1 MISLPVCVIGVVHT
15 QYESMEETPIQA
27 ALNWSEHAV
36 LDMDPAYQD
45 GLEGL
50 EGFDYAWLLT
60 WLNHRPDDEGG
71 RLALLKQTPF
81 LLRGTGRQMGVFAI
95 RSPRR
100 VNPIG
105 LSLVRI
111 LNVAGSRV
119 EFAGVD
125 LLDGTP
131 VLDVKPYV
139 GRFDQ
144 PPGDPACGWFDD
156 IAIADGVTPAAL
168 DHPDRGTADTDGGAL
183 HGAT

>member
-1 MISLPVCVIGVVHT
+1 
-15 QYESMEETPIQA
+15 
-27 ALNWSEHAV
+27 
-36 LDMDPAYQD
+36 
-45 GLEGL
+45 
-50 EGFDYAWLLT
+50 
-60 WLNHRPDDEGG
+60 
-71 RLALLKQTPF
+71 
-81 LLRGTGRQMGVFAI
+81 MGVFAI

-111 LNVAGSRV
+111 LNVPGSRV

-144 PPGDPACGWFDD
+144 PPG
-156 IAIADGVTPAAL
+156 
-168 DHPDRGTADTDGGAL
+168 
-183 HGAT
+183 

>member
-71 RLALLKQTPF
+71 RLALPNRLRSCYEGPVARWAFSPF
-81 LLRGTGRQMGVFAI
+81 AARG
-95 RSPRR
+95 
-100 VNPIG
+100 
-105 LSLVRI
+105 
-111 LNVAGSRV
+111 
-119 EFAGVD
+119 E
-125 LLDGTP
+125 
-131 VLDVKPYV
+131 
-139 GRFDQ
+139 
-144 PPGDPACGWFDD
+144 
-156 IAIADGVTPAAL
+156 
-168 DHPDRGTADTDGGAL
+168 
-183 HGAT
+183 